1 MVYVQ
6 ICTLY
11 EGGLV
16 ELSGE
21 EGSEDDE
28 SNYIRQIIVRDFTF
42 KAEAPVSR
50 PEPSM

>member
-11 EGGLV
+11 EGGLA

-28 SNYIRQIIVRDFTF
+28 SNYIRQIVVREFTF
-42 KAEAPVSR
+42 KVEASVSHSK
-50 PEPSM
+50 PSM